1 MEIPIQVAVRIYDGH
16 PDEETNIVQ
25 SIPGTLITTNLLH
38 NDQQFTDSVIQVKSN
53 TFPVTHAL
61 PINCSQNQLY
71 VQTIF
76 PLLASFLSGF
86 DASFVIYGQK
96 KTGKTYTMIG
106 PGFDCV
112 YGESEQGIIQRFVRD
127 VFNHLN
133 SKCENFFVI
142 NISWI
147 EICNDEI
154 HDLLDSGSV
163 QCLTISDVFRWL
175 QIGLNNRSSDDYHNL
190 FTFTLEQQ
198 WVTSDNIIQ
207 HFLSTASFV
216 DLCGTERM
224 LAMNSVNQHISVPKD
239 LGLQSLERIVN
250 TLIDPTMVYYNNAV
264 SYNDTRLTTLLKD
277 SFGGRAQTLLIL
289 CVSPLEQDV
298 TETIHNLQF
307 AFKAQCVRNFVILNT
322 FSDNNTPLNVDNA
335 PDTFGLQFAASQWLK
350 LVSNAEGLFSRLI
363 ADKSINEQ
371 DRERIEEW
379 MFLKQECED
388 CLSSGEMA
396 MSNQRHLGP
405 IQEADERDETSDQET
420 SCQQNTDNES
430 DSESQQPD
438 LDEKVSMLIDEFRI
452 KTNLLVKEKYNDFI
466 ESHPK
471 AVLDSND
478 SFSVSKFTR
487 AVSPATINVEAAGVN
502 ASGGGGCGGRR
513 KSLQPGDL
521 SLSSIEIAMLK
532 RVASRDQACTNNLDD
547 VSTDEN
553 GSRNINV
560 DTIQENI
567 QKKIRKVVADL
578 EATQRQ
584 TKELEHTI
592 NLKQK
597 LISDLIKNND
607 TRTSA
612 KQRFNKKKSKLEAE
626 YEKTKKHLSK
636 AVVNGRDRDEIER
649 LKQLTSH
656 IEQRLADL
664 VSIKHIAGESGHKL
678 KQHQQSLQVSKK
690 QLEVLQKSIKKEK
703 KLKESLEN
711 ELKNEKLKAN
721 KAVAVK
727 DNNKGKNIRDVS
739 ARISHLDHVLK
750 EKSQNLEQY
759 NGDGE
764 GKDSLRHEIR
774 NLRRT
779 RDHLLEQRFG
789 LDRKLKKEKMLSHK
803 EERKLL
809 ECDEAIEA
817 IDLAIEFKNELICGR
832 KSIDTNER
840 LQREK
845 GEQMLMARL
854 NKLST
859 EEMRTILYKYFQKV
873 IDLRDSSRKLEVQLM
888 AMERERDA
896 WEWRE
901 RVLNNAVR
909 QARLEGESHA
919 VLLQQQQEKKVAIM
933 LRHLAEETSASSSI
947 TDHALAPQSI
957 KPNVRDREIDLDI
970 YKPSTSKQLLKA
982 GRNTDLDF
990 CRLPIGDGGQHYKYK
1005 PLDKIKEKDR
1015 ESKNKLFAKFQVLAR
1030 YHGGDKRKIQD
1041 SSMSI
1046 PEQNLRHLQPISL
1059 PVTKVTREKNKII
1072 IQQDAAASQRH

>member
-1 MEIPIQVAVRIYDGH
+1 MEIPIQVAVRIYGGH
-16 PDEETNIVQ
+16 PGEPNVVQ
-25 SIPGTLITTNLLH
+25 SIPGAPVTVANLTH
-38 NDQQFTDSVIQVKSN
+38 TVQPQYNDGIIQVNANS
-53 TFPVTHAL
+53 FPVTHAL
-61 PINCSQNQLY
+61 PVNCPQSQVYL
-71 VQTIF
+71 QTIC
-76 PLLASFLSGF
+76 PLLGSFLSGF
-86 DASFVIYGQK
+86 DASFVMYGQK
-96 KTGKTYTMIG
+96 QTGKTYTLIG
-106 PGFDCV
+106 PGFDCAF
-112 YGESEQGIIQRFVRD
+112 GESEQGIIPRFVRD
-127 VFNHLN
+127 VFTHFNAEREK
-133 SKCENFFVI
+133 SFI
-142 NISWI
+142 ANISWI
-147 EICNDEI
+147 EICDDEI
-154 HDLLDSGSV
+154 HDLLDAGSV

-175 QIGLNNRSSDDYHNL
+175 QIGLNNLTNGDYHNL

-198 WVTSDNIIQ
+198 WVTADSVIQ
-207 HFLSTASFV
+207 HFLSTASFC
-216 DLCGTERM
+216 DLCGTDRM
-224 LAMNSVNQHISVPKD
+224 LAMNSINQHISVPKD
-239 LGLQSLERIVN
+239 LGLQSLERIVH
-250 TLIDPTMVYYNNAV
+250 TLTDPTTLYYNNCSTV
-264 SYNDTRLTTLLKD
+264 PYNETRLTTLLKD
-277 SFGGRAQTLLIL
+277 SFGGRAQTLMIL
-289 CVSPLEQDV
+289 CISPLERDI
-298 TETIHNLQF
+298 TETVHNLQF
-307 AFKAQCVRNFVILNT
+307 AFKSQCIRNFVILNT
-322 FSDNNTPLNVDNA
+322 FSDNNTVLNVDST
-335 PDTFGLQFAASQWLK
+335 PTDTFGLQFAASQWLK

-363 ADKSINEQ
+363 ADKSISDQ

-388 CLSSGEMA
+388 CLSSGEITMA
-396 MSNQRHLGP
+396 NQRLLGP

-438 LDEKVSMLIDEFRI
+438 LDEKVAAIMDEFCV
-452 KTNLLVKEKYNDFI
+452 KTDLLIREKYNDFI

-478 SFSVSKFTR
+478 SFKLSKLPAR
-487 AVSPATINVEAAGVN
+487 PASPRNGGT
-502 ASGGGGCGGRR
+502 GGGGGRR
-513 KSLQPGDL
+513 KSVQPGDL

-532 RVASRDQACTNNLDD
+532 RVASREQVVALNKNDD
-547 VSTDEN
+547 HTSDET
-553 GSRNINV
+553 GRTIAGHPMV
-560 DTIQENI
+560 ADTIQDNI
-567 QKKIRKVVADL
+567 QKKLRKVVADL

-584 TKELEHTI
+584 IKELENTI
-592 NLKQK
+592 SLKQK

-612 KQRFNKKKSKLEAE
+612 KQRFNKKKAKLEAE

-649 LKQLTSH
+649 LKLLTSH
-656 IEQRLADL
+656 IEQRLQDL
-664 VSIKHIAGESGHKL
+664 VSIKHIAGESGQKL

-690 QLEVLQKSIKKEK
+690 QLESLQKSLKKDK
-703 KLKESLEN
+703 KLKESLET
-711 ELKNEKLKAN
+711 ELKNEKLKAS
-721 KAVAVK
+721 KSVA
-727 DNNKGKNIRDVS
+727 NNDPSKGKNIRDVS

-759 NGDGE
+759 GDGE

-817 IDLAIEFKNELICGR
+817 IDAAIEFKNELICGR
-832 KSIDTNER
+832 KSVDTNER

-854 NKLST
+854 NKLSP
-859 EEMRTILYKYFQKV
+859 EEMRTLLYKYFQKV
-873 IDLRDSSRKLEVQLM
+873 VDLRDASRKLEVQLM
-888 AMERERDA
+888 ALERERDA

-919 VLLQQQQEKKVAIM
+919 VLLQQQQEAKVALM
-933 LRHLAEETSASSSI
+933 LRHLAEETSASSSM
-947 TDHALAPQSI
+947 TDRMVPQHSSSTVPYI
-957 KPNVRDREIDLDI
+957 RDRDVDLDV
-970 YKPSTSKQLLKA
+970 YKPSTSKHLLKT
-982 GRNTDLDF
+982 RHTDLDL
-990 CRLPIGDGGQHYKYK
+990 CRLPTDGVHYKYK

-1015 ESKNKLFAKFQVLAR
+1015 ESKNKLFAKFQELAR
-1030 YHGGDKRKIQD
+1030 YHGSDKRKIQD

-1072 IQQDAAASQRH
+1072 IQQDSKQRH

>member
-1 MEIPIQVAVRIYDGH
+1 MEIPIQVAVRIYGGH
-16 PDEETNIVQ
+16 PGEPNAVQ
-25 SIPGTLITTNLLH
+25 SIPGTPVTAANLAH
-38 NDQQFTDSVIQVKSN
+38 SVHQQYNDGVIQVDANS
-53 TFPVTHAL
+53 FPVTHAL
-61 PINCSQNQLY
+61 PVNCSQSQLY
-71 VQTIF
+71 LQTIC

-86 DASFVIYGQK
+86 DASFVMYGQK
-96 KTGKTYTMIG
+96 QTGKTYTMIG

-112 YGESEQGIIQRFVRD
+112 FGESEQGIIQRFVRD
-127 VFNHLN
+127 VFTHLN
-133 SKCENFFVI
+133 GEREKSFI
-142 NISWI
+142 ANISWI
-147 EICNDEI
+147 EICDDEI
-154 HDLLDSGSV
+154 HDLLDAGSV
-163 QCLTISDVFRWL
+163 QCLTITDVFRWL
-175 QIGLNNRSSDDYHNL
+175 QIGLTNRTDGDYHNL

-198 WVTSDNIIQ
+198 WVTADGVIQ
-207 HFLSTASFV
+207 HFLSTASFC
-216 DLCGTERM
+216 DLCGTDRM

-239 LGLQSLERIVN
+239 LGLQSLERIVH
-250 TLIDPTMVYYNNAV
+250 TLTDPTMLYYNNCTIIP
-264 SYNDTRLTTLLKD
+264 YIETRLTTLLKD
-277 SFGGRAQTLLIL
+277 SFGGRAQTLMIL
-289 CVSPLEQDV
+289 CVSPLEQDI
-298 TETIHNLQF
+298 TETVHNLQF

-322 FSDNNTPLNVDNA
+322 FSDNNTVLNVETPA
-335 PDTFGLQFAASQWLK
+335 DTFGLQFAASQWLK

-363 ADKSINEQ
+363 ADKSITDQ

-388 CLSSGEMA
+388 CLSSGEMTMA
-396 MSNQRHLGP
+396 NQRHLGP

-420 SCQQNTDNES
+420 SCQQNSDNES

-438 LDEKVSMLIDEFRI
+438 LDEKLAAMMDEFRA
-452 KTNLLVKEKYNDFI
+452 KTDLLIRKKYNDFI

-478 SFSVSKFTR
+478 SFNRSKLPVR
-487 AVSPATINVEAAGVN
+487 PASPKSDGTVG
-502 ASGGGGCGGRR
+502 GGRR
-513 KSLQPGDL
+513 KSVQPGDL

-532 RVASRDQACTNNLDD
+532 RVAGREQVCSNKIDD
-547 VSTDEN
+547 HTSNETGRTIASHTIVADS
-553 GSRNINV
+553 
-560 DTIQENI
+560 IQENI
-567 QKKIRKVVADL
+567 EKKLRKVVADM

-584 TKELEHTI
+584 IKELEHTI
-592 NLKQK
+592 ALKQK
-597 LISDLIKNND
+597 LIGDLIKNND

-612 KQRFNKKKSKLEAE
+612 KQRFNKKKAKLEAE

-649 LKQLTSH
+649 LKLLTSH
-656 IEQRLADL
+656 IEQRLQDL
-664 VSIKHIAGESGHKL
+664 VSIKHIAGESGQKL

-690 QLEVLQKSIKKEK
+690 QLESLQKSLKKDK
-703 KLKESLEN
+703 KLKESLET
-711 ELKNEKLKAN
+711 ELKTEKLKAS
-721 KAVAVK
+721 KTVA
-727 DNNKGKNIRDVS
+727 NNEAANGKGKNIRDVS

-759 NGDGE
+759 GDGE

-817 IDLAIEFKNELICGR
+817 IDAAIEFKNELICGR
-832 KSIDTNER
+832 KSVDTNER

-854 NKLST
+854 NKLS
-859 EEMRTILYKYFQKV
+859 EEELRTLLYKYFQKV
-873 IDLRDSSRKLEVQLM
+873 VDLRDASHKLEVQLM
-888 AMERERDA
+888 ALERERDA

-919 VLLQQQQEKKVAIM
+919 VLLQQQQEAKVALM
-933 LRHLAEETSASSSI
+933 LRHLAEETSASSSL
-947 TDHALAPQSI
+947 TDRCQSHHHHSSSAVPHI
-957 KPNVRDREIDLDI
+957 RDRDVDLDV
-970 YKPSTSKQLLKA
+970 YKPSSSKHLLKT
-982 GRNTDLDF
+982 RTTDMDL
-990 CRLPIGDGGQHYKYK
+990 CRLPVDGQHYKYK

-1030 YHGGDKRKIQD
+1030 YHGSDKRKIQD

-1046 PEQNLRHLQPISL
+1046 PEQSLRHLQPTK

-1072 IQQDAAASQRH
+1072 IQQDATQRH

>member
-16 PDEETNIVQ
+16 PESSVVQ
-25 SIPGTLITTNLLH
+25 SIPGSPITSNLLQ
-38 NDQQFTDSVIQVKSN
+38 NDPQFTDSVIQVKSN

-61 PINCSQNQLY
+61 PINCSQNQVY
-71 VQTIF
+71 MQTIF
-76 PLLASFLSGF
+76 PLVASFLSGF
-86 DASFVIYGQK
+86 DASFVMYGQK

-207 HFLSTASFV
+207 HFLSTASFC

-224 LAMNSVNQHISVPKD
+224 LAMNSVQQHISVPKD

-250 TLIDPTMVYYNNAV
+250 TLIDPTMLYYNNYAAV

-289 CVSPLEQDV
+289 CVSSLDKDV

-363 ADKSINEQ
+363 ADKSINDQ

-388 CLSSGEMA
+388 CLSSGEIA

-438 LDEKVSMLIDEFRI
+438 LDEKISLLIDEFRV
-452 KTNLLVKEKYNDFI
+452 KTNLIIKEKYNDFI
-466 ESHPK
+466 GSHPK

-478 SFSVSKFTR
+478 SFSVSKFART
-487 AVSPATINVEAAGVN
+487 VSPTPIDVVATGGV
-502 ASGGGGCGGRR
+502 GRR

-532 RVASRDQACTNNLDD
+532 RVASRDQVCKLDE
-547 VSTDEN
+547 VSVDEN
-553 GSRNINV
+553 GSRSITA
-560 DTIQENI
+560 DSAEEKI
-567 QKKIRKVVADL
+567 QKKLRKVVADL

-584 TKELEHTI
+584 SKELEHTI
-592 NLKQK
+592 SLKQK

-649 LKQLTSH
+649 LKLLTSH

-690 QLEVLQKSIKKEK
+690 QLEALQKSMKKEK
-703 KLKESLEN
+703 KLKETLET

-721 KAVAVK
+721 KSAVAVK
-727 DNNKGKNIRDVS
+727 DNSKGKNIRDVS

-759 NGDGE
+759 GDGE

-832 KSIDTNER
+832 KSVDTNES

-859 EEMRTILYKYFQKV
+859 EEMRTLLYKYFQKV

-919 VLLQQQQEKKVAIM
+919 VLLQQQQEAKVALM

-947 TDHALAPQSI
+947 TDHALTNGPQLTKQNI
-957 KPNVRDREIDLDI
+957 RDREIDLDL
-970 YKPSTSKQLLKA
+970 YKPSTSKQLIKA
-982 GRNTDLDF
+982 RNTDLDF
-990 CRLPIGDGGQHYKYK
+990 CRLPIDGGQHYKYK

-1030 YHGGDKRKIQD
+1030 YHGSSDKRKIQD